1 MLSDTEV
8 RHIATLARIGVTD
21 AEVAKLQ
28 SDMSVVL
35 DFFGALQAA
44 DTAGVEPVRQI
55 TGAVDHVRADVA
67 VPAEES
73 VSQRVVRLF
82 PAERSGK
89 LRVPTVLS

>member
-1 MLSDTEV
+1 MLSDAEV

-21 AEVAKLQ
+21 TEVAKLQ

-44 DTAGVEPVRQI
+44 DTAGIEPVRQI

-67 VPAEES
+67 MPADAS
-73 VSQRVVRLF
+73 VHQGVVGLF